1 MQSCVALF
9 HAFIF
14 ILTFLRL
21 FLQYFKDEK
30 NISEESVENVYFLI
44 SYSFPNQ
51 NTFFFFPLGELLRI
65 LYLWKCEKK
74 SANCKIWKH

>member
-44 SYSFPNQ
+44 SYCFPNQ
-51 NTFFFFPLGELLRI
+51 NTFFFFFSP
-65 LYLWKCEKK
+65 
-74 SANCKIWKH
+74 

>member
-1 MQSCVALF
+1 MQSCVVLF

-51 NTFFFFPLGELLRI
+51 NTFFFLSPLGKNLQI
-65 LYLWKCEKK
+65 VK
-74 SANCKIWKH
+74 SGSIRWKH

>member
-1 MQSCVALF
+1 MQSCVVLF

-51 NTFFFFPLGELLRI
+51 NTFFFFLSPLGKNLQI
-65 LYLWKCEKK
+65 VK
-74 SANCKIWKH
+74 SGSIRWKH